1 MEPESTIEALSSRVT
16 DAQQQNVAH
25 FRTNRC
31 FNVDGSWYFS
41 TRTDKVP
48 HGPYLTKDGALQAV
62 GDYIVLM
69 NSFVLK

>member
-1 MEPESTIEALSSRVT
+1 MEPESTIEALRRRVT
-16 DAQQQNVAH
+16 DTQQLNVAQ

-31 FNVDGSWYFS
+31 FNVDGYWYFS
-41 TRTDKVP
+41 TRVDKAP